1 MASYHNHKVE
11 TYSKPIT
18 YADQATVET
27 VNAGMPY
34 YVASPKYGYEGEH
47 IPVAGSVST
56 VSTIDEQTGELKPA
70 SYNTVNSLWVTC
82 TASKRQFNR
91 PFLRCSL
98 SDDGVVHQTY
108 NPRMAFTNIF
118 SALYYAET
126 GKLK

>member
-1 MASYHNHKVE
+1 MLDIIKY
-11 TYSKPIT
+11 TKPIT

-34 YVASPKYGYEGEH
+34 YVASPKYGYEGEN
-47 IPVAGSVST
+47 IPVAGSVSGIAN
-56 VSTIDEQTGELKPA
+56 IDEQTGELKPA
-70 SYNTVNSLWVTC
+70 PYDTATSIWVTC
-82 TASKRQFNR
+82 TVSRRQFDS
-91 PFLRCSL
+91 PFRRCSL

-108 NPRMAFTNIF
+108 SPRMAFTNIF

>member
-11 TYSKPIT
+11 TYNKPIT
-18 YADQATVET
+18 YTDQATVET

-47 IPVAGSVST
+47 IPVAGSVS
-56 VSTIDEQTGELKPA
+56 SIANIDEQTGQLKPNK
-70 SYNTVNSLWVTC
+70 YDTTTSLWVTC
-82 TASKRQFNR
+82 TVSRYQFDS
-91 PFLRCSL
+91 PFRRCSL
-98 SDDGVVHQTY
+98 SDDGVIHNTY
-108 NPRMAFTNIF
+108 SPRMAFTNML

>member
-1 MASYHNHKVE
+1 MASYL
-11 TYSKPIT
+11 KPIT

-47 IPVAGSVST
+47 IPVAGSVS
-56 VSTIDEQTGELKPA
+56 SIANIDEQTGELKPA
-70 SYNTVNSLWVTC
+70 SYDRATSLWATC
-82 TASKRQFNR
+82 TTSKYQLNK
-91 PFLRCSL
+91 PFKRCSL
-98 SDDGVVHQTY
+98 SDDGVIHNTY
-108 NPRMAFTNIF
+108 SPRMAFTNMF